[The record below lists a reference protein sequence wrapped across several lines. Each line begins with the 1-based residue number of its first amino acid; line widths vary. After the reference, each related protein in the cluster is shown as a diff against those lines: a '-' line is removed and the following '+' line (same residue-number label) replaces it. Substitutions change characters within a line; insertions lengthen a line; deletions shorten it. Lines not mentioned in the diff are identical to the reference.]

1 MCYPD
6 WLLNGSDAWV
16 AVLGAPMRSPKDFK
30 VSRTLSSASLG
41 DVASGR
47 SCWSWNSSTTGAATS
62 SSTGKADPWA
72 EENAYLYSVV
82 LGNEG
87 RPLNRLVDVADAES
101 ALREV
106 VLGLLSANLLEVA
119 KALPKEQPPKL
130 VVYAHRGSTT
140 KTRRSIK
147 FDDWLRTSKPI
158 VSIRSSSLG
167 RPGFWE
173 SISNILSDTVRQ
185 FVSEPQRPPAA
196 CLTTSSSG

>member
-130 VVYAHRGSTT
+130 VVYAHRGLNNEDASIDQIRRLTPYFEANCQYPIFLT
-140 KTRRSIK
+140 WKTG
-147 FDDWLRTSKPI
+147 F
-158 VSIRSSSLG
+158 LG
-167 RPGFWE
+167 KHLE
-173 SISNILSDTVRQ
+173 HS
-185 FVSEPQRPPAA
+185 
-196 CLTTSSSG
+196 

>member
-87 RPLNRLVDVADAES
+87 RPLNRLVDVADAKS

-119 KALPKEQPPKL
+119 KALPKGQPPKL
-130 VVYAHRGSTT
+130 VVYAHGGGAQQRRRVDRSNSTT
-140 KTRRSIK
+140 GSVLRSQWSVSDIPHLEDRVFGK
-147 FDDWLRTSKPI
+147 ASRTFLATPFGNSC
-158 VSIRSSSLG
+158 RS
-167 RPGFWE
+167 P
-173 SISNILSDTVRQ
+173 SDRQ
-185 FVSEPQRPPAA
+185 RLV
-196 CLTTSSSG
+196 